1 MLEQLRQPSASESAE
16 QSTVTDGETETRP
29 VTQTLPFRLGRLAY
43 GGILAFMAVDG
54 LRNAEERA
62 EYAATKNVPMPE
74 FATVASHW
82 MLLLGGTGVSLWRY
96 PALAASA
103 VVTFFLGVT
112 PAMHDF
118 WTPDDPEQKQQQLTH
133 FLKNVGLLG
142 TALVLLGVA
151 EQEDR
156 R

>member
-1 MLEQLRQPSASESAE
+1 MLEQLRQSSTSESAE
-16 QSTVTDGETETRP
+16 HSTATDGKTDTESI
-29 VTQTLPFRLGRLAY
+29 TQTLPFRLGRLAY

-54 LRNAEERA
+54 IRNSEERA
-62 EYAATKNVPMPE
+62 EYAAAKNVPMPE

-82 MLLLGGTGVSLWRY
+82 MLLIGGAGISLWRY

-118 WTPDDPEQKQQQLTH
+118 WTLDDPDQKQQQLTH

-151 EQEDR
+151 EREDR
-156 R
+156 H